1 MNRVFKKAISFITA
15 LGVSAS
21 ICANTAFAVSVP
33 TLSMTKG
40 FSNKYPVAVGMSDS
54 ALFITKGSIKK
65 TPVKTESV
73 EEFVEGN
80 EYPEV
85 VTPNPYSGT
94 SSENSYLYIPSDA
107 KLTMVTSSG
116 NKVKIENTV
125 GFDRMFEICS
135 GYYYNT
141 IPIGEM
147 YYEARGPV
155 IAVGDGEKYN
165 VLLENGKF
173 LDEKT
178 MYDSVSYSDG
188 LITAVKGTTA
198 TYFTTTGTKLLTVKN
213 NKYGSAISYSSTAKQ
228 IVFARSNAEEGWK
241 NDYTV
246 IDQSG
251 KVIKIFKGFS
261 SGYEFSYIKGKDGK
275 TYLFR
280 DGSGVYNG
288 VDAYYDL
295 TGKKVKES
303 TVIQAHNYTLVADY
317 DDKSNFIVKNNSG
330 SVLLSIGGQKVSS
343 GYVANAVSAA
353 SGDYL
358 YVVTNDSFYVYNR
371 AKGELVDKD
380 LDHSFCLS
388 VEPSDGGKSA
398 ILTLGKKIKSDWGEY
413 MARDGQVVYTLSTK
427 KMSEKYDWITP
438 LYSNSPSSSRI
449 AYLTEENEKYGLLD
463 SVGNTT
469 FNPYYSSTYYVDANI
484 ALMDNG
490 TDCKVIINPQT
501 GGWIPS
507 AKDKTKASA
516 VIPADCIVHKNVSHY
531 PEDMPRSARPLGKR
545 FYRVITSD
553 SKGKKFGLVIFKY
566 K

>member
-15 LGVSAS
+15 IGVSAS

-94 SSENSYLYIPSDA
+94 SSENSYLFIPSDA

-178 MYDSVSYSDG
+178 MYDSVGCSGG
-188 LITAVKGTTA
+188 LIAATKGNNTTF
-198 TYFTTTGTKLLTVKN
+198 FTTTGTKVLTLKN
-213 NKYGSAISYSSTAKQ
+213 NKYGSAVCYSSTAKQ

-241 NDYTV
+241 TDYTV

-251 KVIKIFKGFS
+251 KVIKIFKGLS
-261 SGYEFSYIKGKDGK
+261 SYYEFSYIKGKDGK
-275 TYLFR
+275 AYLFR
-280 DGSGVYNG
+280 DGSQIING
-288 VDAYYDL
+288 VNAYYDL
-295 TGKKVKES
+295 TGNQVKES
-303 TVIQAHNYTLVADY
+303 DVIHTDTYTLAAYPNDQG
-317 DDKSNFIVKNNSG
+317 KFTVKNNSG
-330 SVLLSIGGQKVSS
+330 SVLLSVDCKISS
-343 GYVANAVSAA
+343 AYAA
-353 SGDYL
+353 AAGDYL
-358 YVVTNDSFYVYNR
+358 YVATWDGLYVFDR
-371 AKGELVDKD
+371 AKGELIDKD
-380 LDHSFCLS
+380 LEHSYQCYPDS
-388 VEPSDGGKSA
+388 VIVTDGGKSA
-398 ILTLGKKIKSDWGEY
+398 ILELGKKVKDNWGEH
-413 MARDGQVVYTLSTK
+413 MASDGQVVYTLSTK
-427 KMSEKYDWITP
+427 KFSEKYDWITP
-438 LYSNSPSSSRI
+438 LHSDSPSSSRI
-449 AYLTEENEKYGLLD
+449 AYLIKENGKNGLLD
-463 SVGNTT
+463 SLGNTT
-469 FNPYYSSTYYVDANI
+469 FTPYYSSVYYADANI
-484 ALMDNG
+484 AFMDNG

-501 GGWIPS
+501 GGWIPY

-516 VIPADCIVHKNVSHY
+516 VIPADCIIHKNDSCY
-531 PEDMPRSARPLGKR
+531 FEYAPRSARPLGKR